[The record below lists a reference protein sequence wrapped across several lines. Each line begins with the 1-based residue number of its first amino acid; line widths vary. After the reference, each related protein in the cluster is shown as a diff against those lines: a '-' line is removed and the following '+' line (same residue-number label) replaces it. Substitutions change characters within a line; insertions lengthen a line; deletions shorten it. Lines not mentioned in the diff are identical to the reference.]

1 MNIGISDIE
10 KERLIATLVKVP
22 GLRKAVVY
30 GSRAKGTNKRFSDI
44 DLTLVGDD
52 LTYNDL
58 NRLAYNIDDL
68 LLPYQVDLSLYSK
81 LKNPALIEHINRVG
95 QVIYESAQ

>member
-10 KERLIATLVKVP
+10 KERLLTTLAKVP

-58 NRLAYNIDDL
+58 NRLAYNIDEL
-68 LLPYQVDLSLYSK
+68 LLPYQVDLTLYSK